1 MWEIRTQQEELQGR
15 SRRELLPAQECIP
28 SQQDHQKG
36 KYITLT
42 QISSLSCFSVSKLL
56 IVIVLVLA
64 GNQGPSH
71 ARRFHHYATEKIYTC
86 VQPDTQEPDKTH
98 YIFNQIMKN
107 NNKQYQQN
115 TTLHLYQHNV
125 LHLYQQNSRK
135 PIQAERNKLGFF
147 IFFTFFLRK

>member
-42 QISSLSCFSVSKLL
+42 QISSLSCFSVGKLL

-64 GNQGPSH
+64 GSQGPSH
-71 ARRFHHYATEKIYTC
+71 ACRFHHHATEKIYTC

-98 YIFNQIMKN
+98 YIFNQN
-107 NNKQYQQN
+107 HEKQQQIVLAKFGHSQSN
-115 TTLHLYQHNV
+115 TCISKILKSL
-125 LHLYQQNSRK
+125 
-135 PIQAERNKLGFF
+135 KLKQ
-147 IFFTFFLRK
+147 TH